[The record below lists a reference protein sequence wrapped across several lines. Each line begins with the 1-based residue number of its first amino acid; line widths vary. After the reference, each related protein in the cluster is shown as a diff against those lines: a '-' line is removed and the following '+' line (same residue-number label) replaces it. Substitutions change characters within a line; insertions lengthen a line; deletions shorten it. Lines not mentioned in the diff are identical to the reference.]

1 MPLFDHHTHS
11 RHSPDGREPVSALV
25 SAALAGGVSVLA
37 VTDHCDCG
45 LQQAP
50 DWEERLRGSA
60 EETGA
65 ARALAGEGLTLL
77 FGIELGQPL
86 HDLPAAG
93 EILGRYRYDLVIGSL
108 HNLRGTDDFYFLQ
121 DPGADRAGLLTCYFD
136 ELLEL
141 ARWGGFDILAH
152 LTYPYRYLG
161 YEESPPIASF
171 EERLR
176 EIFTCLARN
185 GKALELNTSGPAR
198 APGGR
203 MMPELWEL
211 RLFRECG
218 GELVTLGS
226 DAHTAGQ
233 VGRQIRQGQE
243 LLREAGF
250 RYQTTYRDRIPAPV
264 LL

>member
-1 MPLFDHHTHS
+1 MPLLDHHTHS
-11 RHSPDGREPVSALV
+11 RHSPDGREPVAALV
-25 SAALAGGVSVLA
+25 EAAFSEGVSTLA

-45 LQQAP
+45 LQQVF

-60 EETGA
+60 EETEA
-65 ARALAGEGLTLL
+65 ARLCIREGLTLL

-86 HDLPAAG
+86 HDQKAA
-93 EILGRYRYDLVIGSL
+93 EDILGRYHYDLVIGSL
-108 HNLRGTDDFYFLQ
+108 HNLQETQDFYFLQ
-121 DPGADRAGLLTCYFD
+121 DTEADPAVLLTRYFD
-136 ELLEL
+136 ELLEM

-161 YEESPPIASF
+161 YETTPPIASF
-171 EERLR
+171 EEQLR
-176 EIFTCLARN
+176 EIFTSLAQN

-198 APGGR
+198 SPGGR

-211 RLFRECG
+211 RLFRSCG

-226 DAHTAGQ
+226 DAHAAIHVGKQLREGQ
-233 VGRQIRQGQE
+233 A

-250 RYQTTYRDRIPAPV
+250 RYQTTYRGRTPV
-264 LL
+264 PVRL